1 MQHPTIITTR
11 DVLRRYKEIIAKVRD
26 TKQPAIVVSQKEP
39 QVAIVSLEDLET
51 LQNLRVKHSA
61 KNLLATAMKVRTLL
75 KDEQLPAD
83 LSERHDFYHFE
94 EEGAGK
100 KRLMHPLTYDESD
113 C

>member
-1 MQHPTIITTR
+1 MIQPTIVTTR
-11 DVLRRYKEIIAKVRD
+11 EVLRRYKEIIAKIRQ

-39 QVAIVSLEDLET
+39 QVAIISLEDLET
-51 LQNLRVKHSA
+51 LQHLRMKHSA

-94 EEGAGK
+94 EEGAARK
-100 KRLMHPLTYDESD
+100 D
-113 C
+113 